1 MEKKFTTSR
10 FRETI
15 WDMGKM
21 ITAEKNNGR
30 KYDVIVIGGGP
41 AGMIAAGKA
50 GENGAR
56 VLLLEKNEQLGRKL
70 LLTGNGRCNITHAEF
85 DNSELVKS
93 LGKKGKF
100 LFSALNAFGPAKVM
114 EFFATLSVPVKIEKS
129 GKVFPVS
136 DKASDV
142 LQALEEYL
150 KKNGV
155 EVLKRANVSGFEMEK
170 NDNEKK
176 IKGVISNGKTIRAD
190 KFILAT
196 GGRSYPVTG
205 STGDGY
211 IWARAF
217 GHTITIPQ
225 PSLVPLKIREDWIKE
240 LQGVSLKDVKI
251 SLTQNDNKKIENQIG
266 DLIFTHFGVSG
277 PAILNLSRTLAELEK
292 SDDHFFLS
300 IDLKPEMDKK
310 ELDTVIQE
318 YFARNVNKNINN
330 CLSEF
335 VSQKLAKTILQLTG
349 IPAEKKINIITKEE
363 RLCIINLIKEMRL
376 TIAGNTGFAQA
387 MVTRGGVNLKEVDSR
402 NMQSKIIANLFLA
415 GEVLD
420 LDGPTGGYNLQIA
433 WSTGYAAGI
442 GCANS

>member
-1 MEKKFTTSR
+1 MK
-10 FRETI
+10 
-15 WDMGKM
+15 KM
-21 ITAEKNNGR
+21 ITTEKNNGR
-30 KYDVIVIGGGP
+30 KYDVIVVGGGP

-50 GENGAR
+50 GEAGAR
-56 VLLLEKNEQLGRKL
+56 VLLLEKNERLGKKL
-70 LLTGNGRCNITHAEF
+70 LLTGNGRCNIAYAEF
-85 DNSELVKS
+85 DNNELVKS

-100 LFSALNAFGPAKVM
+100 LFSALNEFGLAKVM
-114 EFFATLSVPVKIEKS
+114 EFFSDLGVPVKIEKS

-136 DKASDV
+136 DKAPDV
-142 LQALEEYL
+142 LQALEKYL

-155 EVLKRANVSGFEMEK
+155 EVLMGANVSGFEMEK

-176 IKGVISNGKTIRAD
+176 IKGVISNGKTICAD

-196 GGRSYPVTG
+196 GGKSYPVTG

-211 IWARAF
+211 TWARAF
-217 GHTITIPQ
+217 GHTIIIPQ
-225 PSLVPLKIREDWIKE
+225 PALVPLKIREDWTKE
-240 LQGVSLKDVKI
+240 LQGISLKDVKI
-251 SLTQNDNKKIENQIG
+251 SLTQNNNKKIENQIG

-292 SDDHFFLS
+292 SDDQFFLS

-310 ELDTVIQE
+310 ELDAVMQE

-363 RLCIINLIKEMRL
+363 RLRIVNFIKEMRL
-376 TIAGNTGFAQA
+376 TIAGNTGFEQA
-387 MVTRGGVNLKEVDSR
+387 MVTKGGVNLKEIDSK
-402 NMQSKIIANLFLA
+402 NMRSKIVDNLFLA